1 MTTRA
6 NQRRKDRDQKKLSST
21 TDGVTKKEQLEALAE
36 LEASLEEHKPRE
48 EVTFAVLLDDWV
60 ASEAAL
66 ESLRVGYQRSI
77 ELRKHGRQVDP
88 EKIAERYAQEKQGR
102 ELIEQQ
108 FAEFIETME
117 DETKLRMFLSGQHL
131 VINKGYFLSAPEEL
145 KEKLLAMQEEGSK
158 VPTAPPAPEPAAKPA
173 A

>member
-1 MTTRA
+1 MSTRGD
-6 NQRRKDRDQKKLSST
+6 QRRKARDEKKLART
-21 TDGVTKKEQLEALAE
+21 VDGVTRQEQMDALAE

-48 EVTFAVLLDDWV
+48 EVTFAVLLDDWL

-66 ESLRVGYQRSI
+66 EALRVQYQRSI

-88 EKIAERYAQEKQGR
+88 ERIADRYAQEKQQR
-102 ELIEQQ
+102 QLIEQQ
-108 FAEFIETME
+108 FVEFIEEME

-145 KEKLLAMQEEGSK
+145 KHKLLAMQEEGSK
-158 VPTAPPAPEPAAKPA
+158 VPTAPPAPEPTA
-173 A
+173 

>member
-6 NQRRKDRDQKKLSST
+6 EERRQKRDKEKLART
-21 TDGVTKKEQLEALAE
+21 TDGVSRKELLDALTE
-36 LEASLEEHKPRE
+36 LEASAEEHKPRE
-48 EVTFAVLLDDWV
+48 EVTFAVLLDDWL
-60 ASEAAL
+60 ASEASL
-66 ESLRVGYQRSI
+66 EALRVQYQRTV

-88 EKIAERYAQEKQGR
+88 EKVAERYAQEKQAR

-108 FAEFIETME
+108 FGEFIEEME

-145 KEKLLAMQEEGSK
+145 KHKLLAMQEEGSK
-158 VPTAPPAPEPAAKPA
+158 AIGEASMEQPAAKA
-173 A
+173 EA